1 MTRILLVVLIAITIT
16 AGVVLEDG
24 EPDIRN
30 RPLFDSPLKSP
41 LPKPTPCSTGPIPYP
56 CELGMPLQGGG

>member
-1 MTRILLVVLIAITIT
+1 MIRILLVALIAITIS

-30 RPLFDSPLKSP
+30 RLLFDSPLKSP
-41 LPKPTPCSTGPIPYP
+41 LPLPTPCSTGPIPYP
-56 CELGMPLQGGG
+56 CELDLILAP